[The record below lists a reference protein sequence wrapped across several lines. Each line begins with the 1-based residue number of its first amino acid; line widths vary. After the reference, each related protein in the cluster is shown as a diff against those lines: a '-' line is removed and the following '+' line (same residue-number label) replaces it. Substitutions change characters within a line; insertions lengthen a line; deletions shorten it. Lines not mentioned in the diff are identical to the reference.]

1 MAEAGSSV
9 QVRGAGGY
17 KLSRVAPDQVA
28 QCCTLLSSVAPD
40 QVAQCC
46 TLLNSVVPDQVA
58 QCCRRFQSCRVKQ
71 VLFPCVCCTAVL
83 QLTKAVVWYGM
94 VWYDQGMAKVWYGCI

>member
-1 MAEAGSSV
+1 MLSGSSSEQELEEWGLAEAGSSV

-28 QCCTLLSSVAPD
+28 QR
-40 QVAQCC
+40 C

-71 VLFPCVCCTAVL
+71 VLFPCARCTTVV
-83 QLTKAVVWYGM
+83 QLTKAVVWYGI
-94 VWYDQGMAKVWYGCI
+94 V